1 MYERQYREKEEKEEK
16 EEKHERERKSWGEKD
31 EKSWDEKWRRD
42 PLNAAAW
49 AVILIWAGFVLVLSN
64 LGLFDRIEFLDAWPM
79 VFFGAG
85 LILLL
90 EVGVRLFVPAYRQPV
105 SGNLILAI
113 VFLALGLS
121 GLIGWGLTWALALIA
136 VGVIILLRGLLGSR

>member
-1 MYERQYREKEEKEEK
+1 MSERRYSEKEEKEEK
-16 EEKHERERKSWGEKD
+16 QEEKE

-64 LGLFDRIEFLDAWPM
+64 LGLFDKIEFLEPWSL
-79 VFFGAG
+79 VFFGGG

-90 EVGVRLFVPAYRQPV
+90 EVGIRLLVPAYRRPV
-105 SGNLILAI
+105 AGNLILAI

-136 VGVIILLRGLLGSR
+136 MGVIILLRGLLGSR

>member
-1 MYERQYREKEEKEEK
+1 MSERRYSEKEEKEEK
-16 EEKHERERKSWGEKD
+16 QEEKE

-64 LGLFDRIEFLDAWPM
+64 LGLFDRIEVLEPWSL
-79 VFFGAG
+79 VFFGGG

-90 EVGVRLFVPAYRQPV
+90 EVGIRLLVPAYRRPV
-105 SGNLILAI
+105 AGNLILAV
-113 VFLALGLS
+113 VFLALGLG

-136 VGVIILLRGLLGSR
+136 MGVIILLRGLLGSR